1 MAGETKTWTHRAYVR
16 FERAVLSVGMTVLAV
31 AVERVL
37 VGAIKK
43 GGVEAAPR
51 TAAGAEDADLP
62 LGPTDRP
69 EAEVGTSRPT
79 V

>member
-1 MAGETKTWTHRAYVR
+1 MSSERRDWPHRTFVR
-16 FERAVLSVGMTVLAV
+16 FERIVLSAGMTVLAV
-31 AVERVL
+31 AVERIL

-43 GGVEAAPR
+43 GGVEPAPR
-51 TAAGAEDADLP
+51 TAAGPDEAPLP
-62 LGPTDRP
+62 VGPTDRP